1 MDIVV
6 DFSRNDHR
14 LKMSN
19 INYDTALKS
28 TLENSFLFL
37 FFRYVPWNLHEPERG
52 VFNFED
58 ELDLE

>member
-1 MDIVV
+1 
-6 DFSRNDHR
+6 
-14 LKMSN
+14 MSN

-28 TLENSFLFL
+28 TLENSLLFL